1 MSKIKINENLIIGK
15 EKLTFICG
23 PCVIENED
31 HTLYTAEMLKKIFS
45 NFDFNFIFKASF
57 DKANRSAIDSFR
69 GPGLEKGLEILQKVK
84 EKFDLSVTS
93 DIHLPSQA
101 NIVKDVLNI
110 IQIPAFLC
118 RQTDLLIAAAK
129 TKKPINVKKGQF
141 MSPFEMK
148 NVIDKILSC
157 NNQNIIL
164 TERGTSFGY
173 NNLVTDFRSLLIMKS
188 FGYPI
193 CFDASH
199 STQLPGGNKTT
210 SAGESKFI
218 PYLAKASVIMNTD
231 VIFIECH
238 PNPKKALSDK
248 STVMALDD
256 LENLLRDI
264 ERIKN
269 ALSEP
274 VLC

>member
-1 MSKIKINENLIIGK
+1 MRKIKIKENLIIGD

-23 PCVIENED
+23 PCVIENLD
-31 HTLYTAEMLKKIFS
+31 HSLYTAEKLKEIFS
-45 NFDFNFIFKASF
+45 NFDFNLIFKASF
-57 DKANRSAIDSFR
+57 DKANRSSIDSFR

-84 EKFDLSVTS
+84 DEFDLSVTS
-93 DIHLPSQA
+93 DIHLPSHA
-101 NIVKDVLNI
+101 SLAKDVLDI

-118 RQTDLLIAAAK
+118 RQTDLLVEAAK

-157 NNQNIIL
+157 NNQDIIL
-164 TERGTSFGY
+164 TDRGTFFGY

-199 STQLPGGNKTT
+199 STQLPGGNKKT
-210 SAGESKFI
+210 SSGESKFI
-218 PYLAKASVIMNTD
+218 PYLAKASVVMNTD

-238 PNPKKALSDK
+238 PTPKKALSDS

-256 LENLLRDI
+256 LENLLKDI
-264 ERIKN
+264 EKIKN

-274 VLC
+274 ILC